1 MKALPPNFLRC
12 QIMQR
17 MCLLFKPT
25 LAKYVNNYYYLV
37 LIIPT
42 VSIVTK
48 ILSYFWLISPTL
60 TRPVYQDLPNREMY
74 SDFSIHFFIQMG
86 KTHESTMNDK
96 ITMKIWNN
104 WNFKQLA
111 TTNKKLTWKNCCW
124 APVVIES
131 KILLACLLLPPPLGL
146 LKKDEMSKM
155 NKNKSFSH

>member
-1 MKALPPNFLRC
+1 
-12 QIMQR
+12 

-25 LAKYVNNYYYLV
+25 LAKYVNNHYYLV

-60 TRPVYQDLPNREMY
+60 TRPVYQDLPNREIY

-111 TTNKKLTWKNCCW
+111 TTNKKLTWKNC
-124 APVVIES
+124 S
-131 KILLACLLLPPPLGL
+131 LLQSY
-146 LKKDEMSKM
+146 KKSVSWKTFDLWHSSISNEY
-155 NKNKSFSH
+155 NWEKN